1 MSDLDRGLLPALD
14 RLRARGRVIGLAC
27 AIAVALTLVG
37 SLLLPRKYTAIARIV
52 IEPPAGG
59 DSRVSTAVSPI
70 YLESLR
76 SYELF
81 ASSDNLFLQAV
92 QKFGLRQ
99 GSEPIDR
106 LKKDVLK
113 AEMPRNTKILEIRAT
128 LRDPK
133 TAHAVALYIAEE
145 TVKLNRDV
153 SREADQEL
161 TGEAEKQAAEARS
174 RMEKSEQAWARS
186 VGERPVEQLK
196 ADLQSDEI
204 LKAALKRGLAESE
217 VLADTD
223 RANGYRKQLESLQQK
238 ITSARKLFAERSATL
253 DQLQAER
260 TAARTM
266 LSAAETRLQEARS
279 ALGYRGERLRVI
291 DPGIVPERPSSPNI
305 PLNVGIALLAA
316 LVLSALYI
324 TLELSYRAQRAEST
338 RRSFRVAGRHD

>member
-1 MSDLDRGLLPALD
+1 VSDLDRGILPAFD
-14 RLRARGRVIGLAC
+14 RLRARWRVVALAC
-27 AIAVALTLVG
+27 GTAVGLTLIV
-37 SLLLPRKYTAIARIV
+37 SLVLPKKYTAISRIV
-52 IEPPAGG
+52 VEPPAGS
-59 DSRVSTAVSPI
+59 DTRVSTAVSPI

-92 QKFGLRQ
+92 QRFGLRQ

-106 LKKDVLK
+106 LKKDVLR

-133 TAHAVALYIAEE
+133 TAHALALYIAEE
-145 TVKLNRDV
+145 TVKLNRAV

-161 TGEAEKQAAEARS
+161 TGEAEKQLVEARA
-174 RMEKSEQAWARS
+174 RMEKIEQAWARA
-186 VGERPVEQLK
+186 VAEGPVEQLK
-196 ADLQSDEI
+196 ADVQSDET
-204 LKAALKRGLAESE
+204 LKAALQRGLAEYE
-217 VLADTD
+217 VLGDAD
-223 RANGYRKQLESLQQK
+223 RATGYRKQIESLQHK
-238 ITSARKLFAERSATL
+238 ITSARKLLADRSATL
-253 DQLQAER
+253 DQLLAER

-279 ALGYRGERLRVI
+279 ALGYRGERLRII

-316 LVLSALYI
+316 TVLSALYI
-324 TLELSYRAQRAEST
+324 TLELSYTAQRAEST